1 MGLPAVGQVAEGH
14 RSRVSR
20 RLRSLGDRKEAG
32 SLRSLQSRPERKDEK
47 NRLSQTS
54 RQGTVIGIIK

>member
-47 NRLSQTS
+47 N
-54 RQGTVIGIIK
+54 